1 MKEKM
6 GFSGV
11 SVVMCMAALL
21 ASCTS
26 FGPRELKQGHLAYN
40 TAVKATLDEELLLNI
55 VRLRYLDTLE
65 FLEATSISAQSSF
78 TASLGAALGT
88 ELAETTALAI
98 PEVSYSTRPTFTFIP
113 QRGHEFAENIMKPL
127 EPYIFAY
134 LAGADWDISALL
146 HLLVRDM
153 NGLSNRLE
161 GIDPE
166 FTATAQRFTKMQLHN
181 NLRFSIVEEREVL
194 SDPIPVSQVS
204 GSDLVEAARSGYRF
218 ERQSERGAFVLT
230 GKRLQPVVYIRP
242 GSEEH
247 DAVLRSLKLK
257 ATEEDYYE
265 IREGPGTEPKEEE
278 VEAINLRMG
287 SLMDAIVYLSG
298 GVFVPVP
305 HVQQNLATPEW
316 PAGIKTEGVKNLF
329 QVHHAK
335 EKPDASLAVR
345 YRDYWFYLEETDHD
359 SRGTFLLLAEL
370 FRLGLTETKSRQA
383 PVLTLPVGGP

>member
-1 MKEKM
+1 MKAEM
-6 GFSGV
+6 RFS
-11 SVVMCMAALL
+11 SIPVVLLIAALL
-21 ASCTS
+21 TSCTS
-26 FGPRELKQGHLAYN
+26 FGPRELRQGHLAYN

-65 FLEATSISAQSSF
+65 FLDATSISAQSSF
-78 TASLGAALGT
+78 TASLGAGLGT

-113 QRGHEFAENIMKPL
+113 QRGQEFAENIMKPL

-134 LAGADWDISALL
+134 LASADWDIAVLL

-153 NGLSNRLE
+153 NGLANRLE

-166 FTATAQRFTKMQLHN
+166 FTATALRLTKMQLHN
-181 NLRFSIVEEREVL
+181 DLTFSIVEERDVL

-218 ERQSERGAFVLT
+218 EQQSERGAFVLT
-230 GKRLQPVVYIRP
+230 GKRDQPVMYIRP
-242 GSEEH
+242 DSQEH
-247 DAVLRSLKLK
+247 DAVLRSLRLK
-257 ATEEDYYE
+257 ATEEDYYRL
-265 IREGPGTEPKEEE
+265 REGPGIEPEAEE
-278 VEAINLRMG
+278 VEAITLRMG
-287 SLMDAIVYLSG
+287 SLLDAIIYLSG
-298 GVFVPVP
+298 GVFVPES
-305 HVQQNLATPEW
+305 HIEQNLVTPEW

-329 QVHHAK
+329 RVRHAK

-359 SRGTFLLLAEL
+359 SRGTFLLLGEL
-370 FRLGLTETKSRQA
+370 FRLGLTETQSRQA

>member
-6 GFSGV
+6 NFSGV
-11 SVVMCMAALL
+11 SIAILLAALL
-21 ASCTS
+21 TSCTS

-40 TAVKATLDEELLLNI
+40 AVVKASMDEELLLNI

-65 FLEATSISAQSSF
+65 FLDATSISAQSSF
-78 TASLGAALGT
+78 TASLGAELGT
-88 ELAETTALAI
+88 QLNETTALAI

-113 QRGHEFAENIMKPL
+113 ERGREFAQNIMEPL
-127 EPYIFAY
+127 EPRIFAY
-134 LAGADWDISALL
+134 LASADWDIAVLL

-153 NGLSNRLE
+153 NGLANRLE

-166 FTATAQRFTKMQLHN
+166 FTATAQRLTKMQLHN
-181 NLRFSIVEEREVL
+181 DLTFSIVEEKEVL
-194 SDPIPVSQVS
+194 SDPIPESQVS

-230 GKRLQPVVYIRP
+230 GKRLKPGIYIRP
-242 GSEEH
+242 GAKER

-257 ATEEDYYE
+257 TTEEDYYE
-265 IREGPGTEPKEEE
+265 LRMGPGVKPEEGE

-287 SLMDAIVYLSG
+287 SLLDAIVYLSG
-298 GVFVPVP
+298 GVFVPEP
-305 HVQQNLATPEW
+305 HIQQNLATREW
-316 PAGIKTEGVKNLF
+316 PAGIKTEGVKDLF
-329 QVHHAK
+329 RVRNAK

-345 YRDYWFYLEETDHD
+345 YRDYWFYLDETDHD
-359 SRGTFLLLAEL
+359 SRGTFLLFAEL